1 MRSDGYIA
9 VGGPPALRRH
19 PPDGP
24 TAGAA
29 HESGAAC
36 LPAGAARTAAAAP
49 TDRPHA
55 HAPTDRPGAGHANRP
70 GARRRRRTLV
80 RPRVSDP
87 GYIYPTSTRVYCM
100 HMHLRILRCRSS
112 MRCASTTHHH
122 TCTVD
127 HRLAGHSPR
136 TTCKRVIERSV
147 ATTWT
152 TMRDAEQVWAP
163 AGRGADDAEPQA
175 FRPGA
180 TSGESDAHVGQRD
193 VRRWCNDEITAVDPR
208 ITGGSP
214 VWL

>member
-9 VGGPPALRRH
+9 VGGPPALRSIPRTDRPQAPH
-19 PPDGP
+19 TRAGPP
-24 TAGAA
+24 AY
-29 HESGAAC
+29 
-36 LPAGAARTAAAAP
+36 LPALHARLRLHRP
-49 TDRPHA
+49 TDRTHT
-55 HAPTDRPGAGHANRP
+55 HRPTDPAGR
-70 GARRRRRTLV
+70 ARRRRRTLV

-100 HMHLRILRCRSS
+100 HTHLRILRCRSS